1 MALINSYYPLL
12 DLDIAQR
19 GTISNSRYYLQIS
32 AQGYRGP
39 ENFRVIRRGG
49 AYKSNIAIRYIKELE
64 QVY

>member
-19 GTISNSRYYLQIS
+19 GTISNSRYYLKIS
-32 AQGYRGP
+32 AQGYKGP
-39 ENFRVIRRGG
+39 DDLCVIRRGG
-49 AYKSNIAIRYIKELE
+49 AYKDNIEIHYMKELK

>member
-19 GTISNSRYYLQIS
+19 GTISTSRYYLEIS
-32 AQGYRGP
+32 AQGYRGSD
-39 ENFRVIRRGG
+39 NLRVIRRGG
-49 AYKSNIAIRYIKELE
+49 AYKSNIAIRCTKELE

>member
-19 GTISNSRYYLQIS
+19 GTISTSRHYLEIS
-32 AQGYRGP
+32 AQGYRGSD
-39 ENFRVIRRGG
+39 NLCVIRRGG
-49 AYKSNIAIRYIKELE
+49 AYKSNIAIRCTKELE